1 LGRLTVAA
9 AACLAV
15 VSLIVGP
22 QWVFASP
29 ASNAAACARGYTYGG
44 YASRDGVQ
52 GVTASIAATHRPTV
66 ASGHAA
72 AWVGVGGVHAALNG
86 ANAWLQTGL
95 AAFAGQG
102 LHLYVEQ
109 VSPGQARR
117 FVDLGRATS
126 GRSYRFA
133 VNEISPDVWR
143 ASVDGRLVGAPAYL
157 PTGGGSWRGVA
168 TAESWATGHAGCNS
182 FTYRFDDISVR
193 ADAVWKPLGRGE
205 RVGHGVSRDRAG
217 FSARA

>member
-22 QWVFASP
+22 QWVLASP
-29 ASNAAACARGYTYGG
+29 ASKATACARGYTYGG
-44 YASRDGVQ
+44 YASREGVH
-52 GVTASIAATHRPTV
+52 GVAASIAASRRPAV

-72 AWVGVGGVHAALNG
+72 AWVGVGGVHAGLNG

-95 AAFAGQG
+95 AAFSGQG

-109 VSPGQARR
+109 VSPGHARR
-117 FVDLGRATS
+117 FADLGRAAP

-133 VNEISPDVWR
+133 VNEISPDVWQ
-143 ASVDGRLVGAPAYL
+143 ASIDGRTVGAPAYL
-157 PTGGGSWRGVA
+157 PTGGGAWRGVA
-168 TAESWATGHAGCNS
+168 TAESWAAGRAGCNS
-182 FTYRFDDISVR
+182 FSYRFDDVSVR
-193 ADAVWKPLGRGE
+193 ADTEWKPLAGGE
-205 RVGHGVSRDRAG
+205 RVGRGVSRERGG

>member
-1 LGRLTVAA
+1 LGRLTAA
-9 AACLAV
+9 TAAGLAV

-29 ASNAAACARGYTYGG
+29 AGKASCARGYTYGG

-52 GVTASIAATHRPTV
+52 GVAASIASIRQPAV

-72 AWVGVGGVHAALNG
+72 AWVGVGGVHAGLNG
-86 ANAWLQTGL
+86 ASAWLQTGL
-95 AAFAGQG
+95 AAFADQR

-109 VSPGQARR
+109 VSPGHSRK
-117 FVDLGRATS
+117 FVDLGRAAP
-126 GRSYRFA
+126 GRSYRFE
-133 VNEISPDVWR
+133 VSEISTDVWQ
-143 ASVDGRLVGAPAYL
+143 AAVDGRLVGTPAYL

-168 TAESWATGHAGCNS
+168 TAESWAAGRAGCNS
-182 FTYRFDDISVR
+182 FAYRFDDVSVR
-193 ADAVWKPLGRGE
+193 DGMEWKLLARGE